1 MWTFIAV
8 AVVGL
13 AVWFGG
19 GQRAWRNI
27 RMGAQLTRMANVFEA
42 IEQTRYTHPVGAG
55 GGIDSLP
62 PRDQMTSMI
71 TLKQGLE
78 HLRQF
83 PRHVVTREAVK
94 NMKVAESFGRTMRV
108 RGMMRLL
115 DFLVENDVALGRDE
129 FLASYA

>member
-1 MWTFIAV
+1 MWTF
-8 AVVGL
+8 VVVVLVCL
-13 AVWFGG
+13 ALWFGG
-19 GQRAWRNI
+19 GKSVWRNL
-27 RMGAQLTRMANVFEA
+27 RMGAQLTRMTNVFEA
-42 IEQTRYTHPVGAG
+42 IEQTRHTHPIGAG

-62 PRDQMTSMI
+62 LRDQMASTI
-71 TLKQGLE
+71 TLMRGLE

-83 PRHVVTREAVK
+83 PRHVVTLELVK

-108 RGMMRLL
+108 QGMMRLL